1 MLFDFLLVV
10 FGLASLLLG
19 GDILCRGGVVAARIS
34 GVSPLIIG
42 LTWVAFGTSAPE
54 LMVSIRALSADH
66 ADIVMGNAIGSNIA
80 NILLVM
86 GFAALIMP
94 LANVF
99 SAMRPQVYALLGFT
113 SLFVLASFNQV
124 FGWYQGFVMVGL
136 LVFFLYWSVK
146 RELRESS
153 EPHVIPGDVTEPPW
167 PFNHILNDRG
177 FVKRGASA
185 ANKQRLLGLGL
196 SFVCTIVGLVFLLI
210 GSRMLVDGAASVART
225 MGVSEAVIGL
235 SVIAIGTS
243 LPELVTSMVAAYRGH
258 VELAVG
264 NIIGSNIFN
273 LFGVVGITAL
283 VGTVPVPLEVIN
295 IDIWVMAGATG
306 LIGVIVLAGS
316 SITRPWGAGLLM
328 IYAIYVAHL
337 WIR

>member
-1 MLFDFLLVV
+1 MLFDSLFMVL
-10 FGLASLLLG
+10 GLASLLLG
-19 GDILCRGGVVAARIS
+19 GDLLCRGGVAVARII
-34 GVSPLIIG
+34 GISPLIIG
-42 LTWVAFGTSAPE
+42 LTWVAFGTSSPE
-54 LMVSIRALSADH
+54 LMVSIRALLADH

-94 LANVF
+94 LSGVF

-113 SLFVLASFNQV
+113 SLFVLASFNQA
-124 FGWYQGFVMVGL
+124 FGWYQGLVMVGL
-136 LVFFLYWSVK
+136 LVFFLYWSF
-146 RELRESS
+146 RRALGESS
-153 EPHVIPGDVTEPPW
+153 EAHVIPGDVTKPPW
-167 PFNHILNDRG
+167 PFNHILNGEG
-177 FVKRGASA
+177 FAERSAST

-196 SFVCTIVGLVFLLI
+196 SFVCTIIGLIFLLI

-295 IDIWVMAGATG
+295 IDIWVMAGATA
-306 LIGVIVLAGS
+306 LIGAIMLVGS
-316 SITRPWGAGLLM
+316 SIPRPWGAGLLM

>member
-1 MLFDFLLVV
+1 
-10 FGLASLLLG
+10 
-19 GDILCRGGVVAARIS
+19 
-34 GVSPLIIG
+34 
-42 LTWVAFGTSAPE
+42 
-54 LMVSIRALSADH
+54 
-66 ADIVMGNAIGSNIA
+66 
-80 NILLVM
+80 
-86 GFAALIMP
+86 
-94 LANVF
+94 
-99 SAMRPQVYALLGFT
+99 
-113 SLFVLASFNQV
+113 
-124 FGWYQGFVMVGL
+124 
-136 LVFFLYWSVK
+136 
-146 RELRESS
+146 
-153 EPHVIPGDVTEPPW
+153 
-167 PFNHILNDRG
+167 
-177 FVKRGASA
+177 
-185 ANKQRLLGLGL
+185 
-196 SFVCTIVGLVFLLI
+196 
-210 GSRMLVDGAASVART
+210 MLVDGAASVART

>member
-1 MLFDFLLVV
+1 MVL
-10 FGLASLLLG
+10 GLAFLLLG
-19 GDILCRGGVVAARIS
+19 GDLLCRGGIAATRII

-54 LMVSIRALSADH
+54 LMVSIRALLADH

-94 LANVF
+94 LSSVF

-113 SLFVLASFNQV
+113 SLFVLASFNHV
-124 FGWYQGFVMVGL
+124 FGWYQGLGMVGL
-136 LVFFLYWSVK
+136 LVFFLYWSFK
-146 RELRESS
+146 RELRESP
-153 EPHVIPGDVTEPPW
+153 EPHVIPTDVTGPPW
-167 PFNHILNDRG
+167 PFNHIFNDQG
-177 FVKRGASA
+177 FAKRSA
-185 ANKQRLLGLGL
+185 ATANKQRFLGLGL
-196 SFVCTIVGLVFLLI
+196 SFGCTILGLVFLVI
-210 GSRMLVDGAASVART
+210 GSRMLVDGASSVART

-235 SVIAIGTS
+235 SMIAIGTS
-243 LPELVTSMVAAYRGH
+243 LPELVTSIVAAYRGH

-264 NIIGSNIFN
+264 NVIGSNIFN

-283 VGTVPVPLEVIN
+283 VGPVPVPLEVLN
-295 IDIWVMAGATG
+295 IDIWVMAGATC
-306 LIGVIVLAGS
+306 LIGASMLAGG
-316 SITRPWGAGLLM
+316 SITRPWGAGLLV
-328 IYAIYVAHL
+328 IYATYVAHL